1 MGVRAAVSRPMHP
14 RKTELALSV
23 LQAHRAPLDLRQRR
37 ALILCD
43 GKRSLD
49 DLSQLL
55 GNDAPALVAQL
66 IRDGYLL
73 ADAPDAPPVVPAPVA
88 MAAPAPA
95 PAAAAAPATER
106 RRSMVA
112 ARIYV
117 LDILAL
123 QRNPTAQQLHRQLQ
137 SSREE
142 GDTVNAIRLALAHL
156 PAMTS
161 DGYAQRVRGRLQE
174 VLPEPHLATV
184 LQATPLPA
192 A

>member
-73 ADAPDAPPVVPAPVA
+73 ADAHDAPPAVPAPVA
-88 MAAPAPA
+88 MATPA

-106 RRSMVA
+106 RRSIVA

-142 GDTVNAIRLALAHL
+142 GETVNAIRLALAHL